1 MEPGAGT
8 ICAERIAE
16 IRMAVFRH
24 FFRNGEVPFL
34 CLQINS
40 TYMVR
45 YGAAEEEAEKVIRKD
60 IEG

>member
-1 MEPGAGT
+1 MEPSAGT

-16 IRMAVFRH
+16 IRMAVLRH
-24 FFRNGEVPFL
+24 FFRNGEVPFF

-45 YGAAEEEAEKVIRKD
+45 YGAAEEEAEKVVRKD